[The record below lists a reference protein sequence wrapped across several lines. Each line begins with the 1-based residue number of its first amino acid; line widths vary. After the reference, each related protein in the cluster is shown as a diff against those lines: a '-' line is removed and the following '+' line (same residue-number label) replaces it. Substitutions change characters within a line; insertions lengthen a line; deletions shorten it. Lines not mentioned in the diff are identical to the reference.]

1 MIVYGDCLELDEYVD
16 GTSMTR
22 ETVGR
27 HIVEYAMDGGEGN
40 HNEDV
45 EVHIDGI
52 NCGLIIIYYTLRA
65 PSEAM
70 QESAVRAIATNE
82 HKKMLIRGG
91 APKKA
96 TNYLYRGR
104 CALHLRL
111 DAVSTEIKGVKEWE
125 EDSTLIRRLTG
136 NDLERSRGFLTKD
149 AVD

>member
-1 MIVYGDCLELDEYVD
+1 MFEAAVCISPSEAMGNTETAFVLIVYGDCLESDEYVD

-82 HKKMLIRGG
+82 
-91 APKKA
+91 
-96 TNYLYRGR
+96 Y
-104 CALHLRL
+104 
-111 DAVSTEIKGVKEWE
+111 
-125 EDSTLIRRLTG
+125 
-136 NDLERSRGFLTKD
+136 F
-149 AVD
+149 